1 MKLVDKD
8 SEENKEL
15 TLKDL
20 IPDEAIEAIMKDELS
35 QLVSKGLEDYVKAA
49 NKVMDGLHEIYVDK
63 KKDD

>member
-8 SEENKEL
+8 SEENKGL

-35 QLVSKGLEDYVKAA
+35 QLVSKGLKNYVKGA
-49 NKVMDGLHEIYVDK
+49 NKVMNGLHEIYVDK